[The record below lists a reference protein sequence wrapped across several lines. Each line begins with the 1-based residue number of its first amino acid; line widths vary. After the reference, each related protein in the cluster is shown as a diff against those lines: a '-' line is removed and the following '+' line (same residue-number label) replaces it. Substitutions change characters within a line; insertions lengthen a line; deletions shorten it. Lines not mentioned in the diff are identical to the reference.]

1 MGGGSVLLIVFC
13 FGRLIR
19 VAHRFIWGGDGGSL
33 LLIVACFESGIRI
46 AHRLFSFGRGIRVAH
61 HFFWGGG
68 DLCCSLLLVLRVVFV
83 LLIVF
88 FVLGGGSVLLIV
100 FFSFVRGIRVTNCF
114 LFWEEDPCFSSLF
127 ALRGG
132 SVFHYNCH

>member
-1 MGGGSVLLIVFC
+1 
-13 FGRLIR
+13 
-19 VAHRFIWGGDGGSL
+19 
-33 LLIVACFESGIRI
+33 
-46 AHRLFSFGRGIRVAH
+46 
-61 HFFWGGG
+61 
-68 DLCCSLLLVLRVVFV
+68 V

-88 FVLGGGSVLLIV
+88 FLLRGGSVLLMFFLVLGRGSVLLIV

-127 ALRGG
+127 ALRRG